1 MDLKVCQVI
10 ASDKSNLLRQVYLF
24 LKSDFQVTAFFIPLK
39 VGYSVIIVVNF
50 VYKWVQQSFSGH
62 HKIISDCFIFLE
74 YYSGWC
80 FNFIMVT
87 WLYYYLK

>member
-1 MDLKVCQVI
+1 MELKVCQVI

-50 VYKWVQQSFSGH
+50 VYK
-62 HKIISDCFIFLE
+62 
-74 YYSGWC
+74 
-80 FNFIMVT
+80 
-87 WLYYYLK
+87 

>member
-62 HKIISDCFIFLE
+62 HKIILIA
-74 YYSGWC
+74 
-80 FNFIMVT
+80 
-87 WLYYYLK
+87 LYFWNIILAGGLISLW